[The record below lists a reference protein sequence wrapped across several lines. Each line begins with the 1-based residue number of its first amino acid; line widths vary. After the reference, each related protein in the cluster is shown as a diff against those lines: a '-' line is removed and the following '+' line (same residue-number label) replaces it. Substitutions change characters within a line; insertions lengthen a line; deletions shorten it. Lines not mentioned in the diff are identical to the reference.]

1 MFLFFWVWCRGPF
14 WRGPAILRTV
24 LIRSD
29 CNFGRCE
36 KAFAKN
42 QRHGRTRSG
51 RHVTG
56 PRPSGPAVKLKKK
69 KKRRERKDQHTHTH
83 THTRRLKKKYFRRKK
98 RRCCTPHYW
107 FQRAPLSVMNRTRLA
122 LGPIRCG
129 PPRAM
134 LPSFFLLCPLVSA
147 RQSGHYETR
156 CSDCGTIKKRQKD
169 DGRNRVHPRGTQRLD
184 AADSFS
190 FRRAERED
198 ATVPSYYFS
207 RTRFYLFVYLFF
219 PGVKTGPTADAAVR
233 RLGSIFFCCCPSKLK
248 IMIKLHVTPRIH
260 SGTGLR
266 SILFF
271 FRNRN

>member
-1 MFLFFWVWCRGPF
+1 
-14 WRGPAILRTV
+14 
-24 LIRSD
+24 
-29 CNFGRCE
+29 
-36 KAFAKN
+36 
-42 QRHGRTRSG
+42 
-51 RHVTG
+51 
-56 PRPSGPAVKLKKK
+56 
-69 KKRRERKDQHTHTH
+69 
-83 THTRRLKKKYFRRKK
+83 
-98 RRCCTPHYW
+98 
-107 FQRAPLSVMNRTRLA
+107 MNRTRLA

-233 RLGSIFFCCCPSKLK
+233 RLGSIFFLLLPVKTENHDK
-248 IMIKLHVTPRIH
+248 ITRYPTDSFGNWIAVDSVFFPEQELTRANLVFKNHRPATAKTMEEGHFAMDAAVPCQ
-260 SGTGLR
+260 
-266 SILFF
+266 ILFEKKRRLQHCYF
-271 FRNRN
+271 S